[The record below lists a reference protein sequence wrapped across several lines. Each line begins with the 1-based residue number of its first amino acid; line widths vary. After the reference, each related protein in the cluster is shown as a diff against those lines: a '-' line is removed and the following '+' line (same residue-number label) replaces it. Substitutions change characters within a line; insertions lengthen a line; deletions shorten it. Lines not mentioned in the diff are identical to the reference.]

1 MNAKQVKEAKR
12 GLAMVTFAE
21 ARAGDFT
28 HQPPKPVDLKHATTI
43 TKAEEAIAGLGGRQ
57 AIQQAGEFGQK
68 TEELRGDRGDAIAML
83 RRINGTVAS
92 IAEETKNPGLMDR
105 FRMPHG
111 SSDNE
116 LAGKLDS
123 FADAIE
129 QQGLSQGLL
138 EHNLEVTPGDLRE
151 MAADL
156 RESVGEQAD
165 ARGKKTGATASIP
178 GFLKTLR
185 ECKMTFDAI
194 YQNTY
199 AHDAELLANWRS
211 VSHVP
216 RHGGGE
222 EKIKVPVSTPQ
233 A

>member
-1 MNAKQVKEAKR
+1 MNAKQVREAKR

-21 ARAGDFT
+21 ARVGDFT
-28 HQPPKPVDLKHATTI
+28 HQPPRPVDLKHAATI
-43 TKAEEAIAGLGGRQ
+43 AKAEQAIAGLGGRH
-57 AIQQAGEFGQK
+57 AIQQAGEYGQK
-68 TEELRGDRGDAIAML
+68 TEELRGDRGEVTAML

-111 SSDNE
+111 SSDTE

-123 FADAIE
+123 FADGIASL
-129 QQGLSQGLL
+129 GLEAALA
-138 EHNLEVTPGDLRE
+138 EHNFTVPLADLHAMAEDLRE
-151 MAADL
+151 GM
-156 RESVGEQAD
+156 GEQTD
-165 ARGKKTGATASIP
+165 ARGKKTGATAGIP

-194 YQNTY
+194 YQNSY
-199 AHDAELLANWRS
+199 PHDAELLANWRS

-222 EKIKVPVSTPQ
+222 EKTKVPVSTPQ